1 MRQYLFLPSLI
12 LPAVLF
18 YMPTSGVTEVDR
30 HIDSIIHELGE
41 EKAVKVFPTGIDRP
55 VITVKKEEASVR
67 FLNSI
72 PSSAITIMFDEGAL
86 SSICGTSGSLQ
97 QQSSGFGTHVPLQ
110 QGESTTACFLNPG
123 TYNYTVHGA
132 LPASQELRG
141 SVVVE

>member
-30 HIDSIIHELGE
+30 HIYSIIHKVSE
-41 EKAVKVFPTGIDRP
+41 ENAVQVSPTGIERP
-55 VITVKKEEASVR
+55 IITIKKEDASVR

-72 PSSAITIMFDEGAL
+72 PSSVITIIFDEGAI
-86 SSICGTSGSLQ
+86 SSNCGIGDQLQ
-97 QQSSGFGTHVPLQ
+97 QRSDGLGTTLPLQ

-123 TYNYTVHGA
+123 TYNYTVRGA